1 MIRKR
6 GSNTFPQQM
15 CSVEEISSQKSIEPV
30 KVASTDIC
38 ALLGERVRALRR
50 SRSWRQDDLAQHAG
64 LTRTY
69 ISNLEKGKKNPSL
82 RTLEILAVAL
92 DKTPAELLS
101 GL

>member
-15 CSVEEISSQKSIEPV
+15 CSVEEISPQKSIEPV